1 MAEHI
6 LVQDIVP
13 RIQYTAD
20 GINKTFETPFII
32 FNEDALDVYLD
43 EEKITQGYTI
53 QMDDEMRGQVVF
65 ETAPEN
71 GTLITLS
78 RHLTIARTSD
88 FQEGGSLRANTLN
101 YELDYQTACLQEL
114 ADNINRSMVLPPY
127 AVGSDTQLTLPTPN
141 PGKSIVWSQD
151 GTYLENSVVNIN
163 AVSAELDAKVNA
175 SSQNAAS
182 SQLSSQLAQNMAV
195 LAQTKAELAED
206 QASIATQ
213 KAQEVTNALSQ
224 KAGVDLTNIT
234 SAGAS
239 LICNLPL
246 ASDECVDL
254 TLSASQKYTCPANGY
269 FYVSKASSNSNQYI
283 AVYNET
289 SGLALGEFASNWS
302 GQNIRLFVPAK
313 KDDVCYWTGT
323 FGGTT
328 WGIKFIYA
336 QGETV

>member
-6 LVQDIVP
+6 QVQDIVP

-32 FNEDALDVYLD
+32 FNEDALDVYLN
-43 EEKITQGYTI
+43 EEKVTEGYTI
-53 QMDDEMRGQVVF
+53 QLDDEIRGQIIF
-65 ETAPEN
+65 DEAPSS
-71 GTLITLS
+71 GTLITLT

-151 GTYLENSVVNIN
+151 GTYLENSTVNIN
-163 AVSAELDAKVNA
+163 AVSAELDAKVNT

-195 LAQTKAELAED
+195 LAQTKAEDAAE

-213 KAQEVTNALSQ
+213 KAQEATSVLAG
-224 KAGVDLTNIT
+224 KANVDLTNI
-234 SAGAS
+234 SSDASS
-239 LICNLPL
+239 LICALPL
-246 ASDECVDL
+246 PTDEFVNL
-254 TLSASQKYTCPANGY
+254 TLAAAQKYTCPANGY
-269 FYVSKASSNSNQYI
+269 FYIAKAANGSNQYI

-302 GQNIRLFVPAK
+302 GQTIRLYIPARQG
-313 KDDVCYWTGT
+313 DICYWAGT
-323 FGGTT
+323 FGGAMSSL
-328 WGIKFIYA
+328 KFIYA
-336 QGETV
+336 QGEVV

>member
-6 LVQDIVP
+6 QVQDIVP

-32 FNEDALDVYLD
+32 FNEDALDVYLN
-43 EEKITQGYTI
+43 EEKVTEGYTI
-53 QMDDEMRGQVVF
+53 QLDDEIRGQIIF
-65 ETAPEN
+65 DEAPSS
-71 GTLITLS
+71 GTLITLT

-151 GTYLENSVVNIN
+151 GTYLENSAVNIN
-163 AVSAELDAKVNA
+163 AISTELDAKVNA
-175 SSQNAAS
+175 SSQNATSA
-182 SQLSSQLAQNMAV
+182 QLSSQTAQNMAA
-195 LAQTKAELAED
+195 LAQTKAEVATE

-213 KAQEVTNALSQ
+213 KAQEATTVLAG
-224 KAGVDLTNIT
+224 KANVDLTNI
-234 SAGAS
+234 SSDAFS
-239 LICNLPL
+239 LICALPL
-246 ASDECVDL
+246 PSDEFVNL
-254 TLSASQKYTCPANGY
+254 TLTASQKYTCPANGY

-289 SGLALGEFASNWS
+289 SGIALGEFASNWG
-302 GQNIRLFVPAK
+302 GQNMRLFVPAK
-313 KDDVCYWTGT
+313 KNDVCYWTGT

-336 QGETV
+336 QGEIA